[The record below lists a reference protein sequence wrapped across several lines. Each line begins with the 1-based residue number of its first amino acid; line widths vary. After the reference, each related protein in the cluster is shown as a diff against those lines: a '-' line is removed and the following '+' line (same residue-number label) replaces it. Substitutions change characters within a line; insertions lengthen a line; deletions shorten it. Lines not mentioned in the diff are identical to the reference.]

1 MTKRYKKI
9 GIIVSVSILLGILLC
24 VCADKFV
31 KNKVENLL
39 HNELPANLQLTYSDL
54 KISTINGSVTLK
66 NPQIIQTGE
75 FTNNT
80 NFSASL
86 ESLKIDDVSYW
97 ELLFNDKIY
106 IQNLELN
113 TPTVVCFKN
122 DTIDKKAYK
131 KQTTK
136 SIKYALQIEKFSI
149 INGDMTVFDAAND
162 SLLLKSHQVML
173 TMNDVM
179 TDAKTLEKKLPF
191 SYSDYELKMQ
201 ELFVKSGDYENF
213 SVSDLHINKQKSVL
227 KSVKLLTKYSKA
239 QLSRRISKERDH
251 FDISIDSMVINKQQ
265 FGYKN
270 DTLFY
275 FKTPKISL
283 FQPKLHVYRDKF
295 VADDPTIKHL
305 YSKMLRQLP
314 IALTI
319 NNLVLENGAINYSEK
334 VNVDQPAGQILFS
347 QFNADIKN
355 VSNTYTSG
363 DKTQILVQTNF
374 METTP
379 LKVEWD
385 FDVNDV
391 SDTFTFK
398 ADLGRISAER
408 MNIFTKPNLK
418 VQLEGEVIQT
428 YFTMQGNPHQSRIDL
443 KLKYDNFE
451 VLVLDKKAKKVN
463 KFLSSV
469 ANLFIKKDSETSTD
483 TFQDS
488 YAEVERDK
496 TKSVFNFLWLNVKA
510 GLLDAMTGSS
520 KQRE

>member
-9 GIIVSVSILLGILLC
+9 GIIVSISILLWILLC
-24 VCADKFV
+24 VFADKFV

-39 HNELPANLQLTYSDL
+39 HSELPANLQLTYSDL
-54 KISTINGSVTLK
+54 KISTINGSVTLI

-80 NFSASL
+80 NFTASL

-106 IQNLELN
+106 IQNLELD
-113 TPTVVCFKN
+113 TPTMVYFKN

-149 INGDMTVFDAAND
+149 INGDVTVFDAAND

-283 FQPKLHVYRDKF
+283 FQPKLNVYRDKF

-319 NNLVLENGAINYSEK
+319 NNLVLENGA
-334 VNVDQPAGQILFS
+334 
-347 QFNADIKN
+347 
-355 VSNTYTSG
+355 
-363 DKTQILVQTNF
+363 
-374 METTP
+374 
-379 LKVEWD
+379 
-385 FDVNDV
+385 
-391 SDTFTFK
+391 
-398 ADLGRISAER
+398 
-408 MNIFTKPNLK
+408 
-418 VQLEGEVIQT
+418 
-428 YFTMQGNPHQSRIDL
+428 
-443 KLKYDNFE
+443 
-451 VLVLDKKAKKVN
+451 
-463 KFLSSV
+463 
-469 ANLFIKKDSETSTD
+469 
-483 TFQDS
+483 
-488 YAEVERDK
+488 
-496 TKSVFNFLWLNVKA
+496 
-510 GLLDAMTGSS
+510 
-520 KQRE
+520 